1 MTTQIIKQTLAPA
14 QVFEALANG
23 FNIEYAEIE
32 TNDWEPL
39 TQQARLGFADFFGGF
54 IKFRFAQTLD
64 EGLKRQAKAKSE
76 NYFSEYLGLDGDKN
90 ERYRIGKDNPRVYVL
105 KPSGRSGINL
115 DGFIIYKEFQ
125 GNLTLVE
132 KATAPDWLIKAL
144 VTARNAK
151 RNAERNQIL
160 ENTGHFKSDEYKKWA
175 KTHRAVH

>member
-14 QVFEALANG
+14 QVFEALAKG
-23 FNIEYAEIE
+23 FKVEYAEIE
-32 TNDWEPL
+32 TNDWELL

-76 NYFSEYLGLDGDKN
+76 EYFSEFVGLDGDKN
-90 ERYRIGKDNPRVYVL
+90 ERYRVGKDRPSFYVL

-132 KATAPDWLIKAL
+132 KATAADWLIKAL
-144 VTARNAK
+144 ITARNAK

-160 ENTGHFKSDEYKKWA
+160 ENTGHFQSDDYKKWA
-175 KTHRAVH
+175 KTHRSV

>member
-14 QVFEALANG
+14 QVFEALAKG

-76 NYFSEYLGLDGDKN
+76 NYFSEFLGLDGDKN

-144 VTARNAK
+144 ATARTAK

-175 KTHRAVH
+175 KSHRAVH